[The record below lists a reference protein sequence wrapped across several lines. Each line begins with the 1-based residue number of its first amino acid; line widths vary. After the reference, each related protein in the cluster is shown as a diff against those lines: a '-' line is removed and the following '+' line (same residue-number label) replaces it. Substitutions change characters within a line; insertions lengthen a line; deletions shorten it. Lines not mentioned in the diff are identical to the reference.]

1 MLTFLVANAATI
13 LVGLAV
19 LAVVGLIIRTMAR
32 NQKAGKSSCG
42 CNCAGCPSCTA
53 CHGKRRQ

>member
-1 MLTFLVANAATI
+1 MLTFWVANAATI
-13 LVGLAV
+13 MGGLAV

-32 NQKAGKSSCG
+32 NPKAGKSGCG

-53 CHGKRRQ
+53 CYGQRGQ